1 MIFSINLYKNVSFQQ
16 NPLKKSLMKLCFSDA
31 ASMPI
36 TLLKSE
42 FIYTESLSAV
52 ILEIYLLRNSS
63 KQRHVKMQ
71 PFIC

>member
-1 MIFSINLYKNVSFQQ
+1 MIFSINLYKNVSFFF
-16 NPLKKSLMKLCFSDA
+16 LMKLCFSDA

-36 TLLKSE
+36 TLLKNE